1 MTSNQLIRKQ
11 ASLRTLLVDRV
22 RDLIIGGELGPGEN
36 LVERDLVER
45 FGVSRTLLREALQ
58 QLHGEG
64 LIVSVLHRGPSVATI
79 SEQDARQIYA
89 VRALLESQAGRDFV
103 KNATDEE
110 IEELWA
116 VTARLRTAEVQLDP
130 KLQLLAKN
138 QFYEILLTVGGNSTI
153 ADILTTLNNRV
164 TMLRRITL
172 AHPGRLEQTV
182 TELEEIVESARR
194 RDADQVAALLQAHVE
209 HASALALASF
219 ASE

>member
-22 RDLIIGGELGPGEN
+22 RDLIIGGELAPGEN

-103 KNATDEE
+103 ENATDEE
-110 IEELWA
+110 IEELGA
-116 VTARLRTAEVQLDP
+116 VTARLRTAEVRLDP
-130 KLQLLAKN
+130 NLQLLAKN

-164 TMLRRITL
+164 TMLRRISL

-182 TELEEIVESARR
+182 SELEEIVESARR
-194 RDADQVAALLQAHVE
+194 RDADKVAALLQAHVE

-219 ASE
+219 A